1 MQKALENPDYKKI
14 WEKVMMNRH
23 PEVKSLEEALK
34 MEAHQD
40 GCLFYN
46 TEKNMY
52 GLNIADN
59 TFIRYTPLR
68 KDYGFCSHKNTDF
81 TYPDQG
87 ESYNWQYGYNFEILG
102 RPITLED
109 ILILLSNLKND
120 NKITMQDIDIAVKNT
135 YILPE
140 KKCLDNHCI
149 CIEIIK
155 YLEQEDGD
163 EDEEM
168 IYLYFDIVK
177 PLHEQTSQVWENIS
191 KLID

>member
-1 MQKALENPDYKKI
+1 MQKALQNPDYKKI
-14 WEKVMMNRH
+14 WERVMMNRH

-34 MEAHQD
+34 SESKEAL
-40 GCLFYN
+40 CLIETDTGINFIAILEEQCNQYDSYPFYN
-46 TEKNMY
+46 IHKIY
-52 GLNIADN
+52 G
-59 TFIRYTPLR
+59 R
-68 KDYGFCSHKNTDF
+68 
-81 TYPDQG
+81 
-87 ESYNWQYGYNFEILG
+87 E
-102 RPITLED
+102 ITLED

-135 YILPE
+135 CILPE
-140 KKCLDNHCI
+140 KKRLDNHCI

-177 PLHEQTSQVWENIS
+177 PLHEQTSQVWEDVS

>member
-1 MQKALENPDYKKI
+1 MQKALENPHYKKI

-46 TEKNMY
+46 AKANIY

-59 TFIRYTPLR
+59 TLTRHTPSR
-68 KDYGFCSHKNTDF
+68 KDYYRCTDF
-81 TYPDQG
+81 TYQDQN
-87 ESYNWQYGYNFEILG
+87 EPYDWQYEYNFEILG

-109 ILILLSNLKND
+109 ILLLLSNLKND
-120 NKITMQDIDIAVKNT
+120 NKITIQDIDIAVKNT
-135 YILPE
+135 CILPE
-140 KKCLDNHCI
+140 KKRLDNHCI

-177 PLHEQTSQVWENIS
+177 PLHEQTSQVLENIS